1 MKKEIEKVCQSAEAL
16 CWTGDEIKEF
26 NRTHN
31 SPFGEDY
38 AQGEDNLLV
47 SKNIFLSWND
57 SMARRRSDILVLGST
72 ASGKTSCVIL
82 PNLMHA
88 SGSYV
93 VADPSGE
100 LLKRSRAALR
110 QKGYAIR
117 VLDFANPAAS
127 DGYNPLLYSVDA
139 EDTLNLT
146 RCLLEN
152 TEPGNKVNDPFW
164 EKSETALFN
173 AVFAF
178 LVRRRQGEKC
188 TLHEAHRLVSI
199 AAERGGEF
207 DALFEEA
214 RKRKPNDPAVLSY
227 DVFRLVPE
235 KTTKAVCAS
244 AAERLAAFNGKPLED
259 ISYCDTIALDELGDA
274 KTALFLTGFHAAEK
288 QKVLIPMLIAQLFN
302 TLVYHAAFEYDEG
315 ELKEH
320 VTLLLDEFPNIGYV
334 PELSSRLAC
343 GTAWISVVMAAQ
355 SVEQIKRLYH
365 KQTETILASCEAVVY
380 MGGSCQAADENTRN
394 WIKNKLGSATITETE
409 SQSSDPEEENAR
421 TAHESAPKLVL
432 QEGICQIPD
441 DMCLVCM
448 KGMPAT
454 LDEKFCGYLE

>member
-1 MKKEIEKVCQSAEAL
+1 
-16 CWTGDEIKEF
+16 
-26 NRTHN
+26 
-31 SPFGEDY
+31 
-38 AQGEDNLLV
+38 
-47 SKNIFLSWND
+47 
-57 SMARRRSDILVLGST
+57 
-72 ASGKTSCVIL
+72 
-82 PNLMHA
+82 MH
-88 SGSYV
+88 
-93 VADPSGE
+93 
-100 LLKRSRAALR
+100 
-110 QKGYAIR
+110 
-117 VLDFANPAAS
+117 F
-127 DGYNPLLYSVDA
+127 
-139 EDTLNLT
+139 
-146 RCLLEN
+146 
-152 TEPGNKVNDPFW
+152 
-164 EKSETALFN
+164 
-173 AVFAF
+173 
-178 LVRRRQGEKC
+178 
-188 TLHEAHRLVSI
+188 
-199 AAERGGEF
+199 
-207 DALFEEA
+207 A
-214 RKRKPNDPAVLSY
+214 RKA
-227 DVFRLVPE
+227 
-235 KTTKAVCAS
+235 T
-244 AAERLAAFNGKPLED
+244 
-259 ISYCDTIALDELGDA
+259 A

-394 WIKNKLGSATITETE
+394 WIKNKLGSATITGTE